1 MKVSV
6 DPYLDRKN
14 DVLKNLLGVK
24 DQKTLEDLEADFT
37 SLQIQRLTK
46 NPIKGN
52 FDFEHLCKIHEH
64 IFKNIYEWAGSPRII
79 NIEKSEKV
87 LGGLSIEYA
96 DHERIRQEA
105 EAVLSRMK
113 NTKWDQMSLEQ
124 KSIEFSNQMADLW
137 KVHPF
142 REGNTRTT
150 VTFCCDFAESRG
162 FGLDRNLFKDNSE
175 YMRTALVAASA
186 KFSDELGDKSK
197 PEYLYKIVKDGME
210 RFEASREAAK
220 EGTKEMNAMSMSSWR
235 NAVNSPAPGIGQTGR
250 ENVADK
256 VIDQTDRDDI

>member
-1 MKVSV
+1 M
-6 DPYLDRKN
+6 
-14 DVLKNLLGVK
+14 
-24 DQKTLEDLEADFT
+24 EAEYT
-37 SLQIQRLTK
+37 SLRMKQLTK
-46 NPIKGN
+46 EPLKGK
-52 FDFEHLCKIHEH
+52 FDFERLCKTHEK
-64 IFKNIYEWAGSPRII
+64 IFGDVFEWAGSPRII

-96 DHERIRQEA
+96 DHERIQQEA

-150 VTFCCDFAESRG
+150 ITFCCDFAESRG

-175 YMRTALVAASA
+175 YMRTALVDASA

-220 EGTKEMNAMSMSSWR
+220 EGTKEVNSMSISSWR
-235 NAVNSPAPGIGQTGR
+235 NAVSSPAQGVGQTSR
-250 ENVADK
+250 ANVADK